1 MKLLFYIPT
10 LIPVF
15 IIRLFI
21 SFLVNVGLF
30 NHTTGFRVTKT
41 NLGLCYKNLSKDE
54 LNTLTKKS
62 YIETLISGI
71 RNHFRLGAGQ
81 FIISGR
87 RYLPQLK
94 IIFLISRNVLT
105 HGNGLA
111 M

>member
-41 NLGLCYKNLSKDE
+41 NLGLCYKNLSKDNIDAE
-54 LNTLTKKS
+54 SAKLIIES
-62 YIETLISGI
+62 YFEQQYS
-71 RNHFRLGAGQ
+71 
-81 FIISGR
+81 
-87 RYLPQLK
+87 
-94 IIFLISRNVLT
+94 
-105 HGNGLA
+105 
-111 M
+111 